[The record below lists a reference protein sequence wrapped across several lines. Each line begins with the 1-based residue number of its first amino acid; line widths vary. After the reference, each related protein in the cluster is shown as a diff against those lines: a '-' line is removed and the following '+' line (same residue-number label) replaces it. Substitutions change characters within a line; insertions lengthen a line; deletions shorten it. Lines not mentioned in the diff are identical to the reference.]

1 MTIKRQIWYSV
12 IAFWLM
18 GVVQAVAAF
27 TGLATPAF
35 VLVFGLLM
43 IIGAFLAGWLL
54 LGRILPRLERVQ
66 KVAARVRVG
75 DMTVQADIDGKD
87 EIADLAR
94 DLNGIGA
101 HLQGI
106 IHSLKENSYEIG
118 DRSKLLAQ
126 AAQTAAAATSQLA
139 TAVNEV
145 AAGTNEQSAKLQEVT
160 DLARQL
166 AEAID
171 QIARGAEEQASHVSE
186 TARLTEMMAG
196 RLAQLEMALQQ
207 LQLAAQTTL
216 NSGQSGRQAV
226 EETIAGM
233 QRIQTE
239 VEKVGVVV
247 ARLGEHSTQI
257 GNIIQVIDE
266 IAEQTNL
273 LALNAAIEAAR
284 AGEHG
289 KGFAVVADEVRKLA
303 ERSGRATKEIA
314 QLINN
319 IQSGIEEAV
328 HAMGRSQKEVTS
340 GVELAAGAGQAL
352 ADILANLEQT
362 GIVMQEMVQSLAAMA
377 EANESVVKAV
387 SNVAAITE
395 ENTASTEEMA
405 ANSAQVLN
413 ALAEVAMAVEAQAAA
428 SEEMA
433 ATAQEMN
440 RTTGEVAK
448 MATDLQTISEK
459 LRECL
464 GEFQLYPIERPCW
477 EIQNCPTER
486 KEMCPAYQNE
496 ELRCWLISGTWCG
509 GVKQGDKDAK
519 RHNCMNCTAF
529 KEMMRLK

>member
-1 MTIKRQIWYSV
+1 MTIRRQIWVIV
-12 IAFWLM
+12 IAFCLM
-18 GVVQAVAAF
+18 GVVQAGAAL
-27 TGLATPAF
+27 TDLATPTF
-35 VLVFGLLM
+35 VLVFGALM

-54 LGRILPRLERVQ
+54 LGKILPRLEKLQR
-66 KVAARVRVG
+66 VAARVSVG
-75 DMTVQADIDGKD
+75 DMTVKAEITGDD
-87 EIADLAR
+87 EIAWLAR
-94 DLNGIGA
+94 NINGIGT

-106 IHSLKENSYEIG
+106 IHSLKENSYEVG
-118 DRSKLLAQ
+118 DRSKHLTQ
-126 AAQTAAAATSQLA
+126 AAQAAAAATSQLA

-160 DLARQL
+160 ELARHL

-171 QIARGAEEQASHVSE
+171 QIARGAEEQASHVGE
-186 TARLTEMMAG
+186 TSRLTEMMAG

-239 VEKVGVVV
+239 VEKVGTVVS
-247 ARLGEHSTQI
+247 RLGEHSAQI

-314 QLINN
+314 QLITS

-328 HAMGRSQKEVTS
+328 RAMGRSQTEVTS
-340 GVELAAGAGQAL
+340 GVGLAAGAGQAL
-352 ADILANLEQT
+352 ADILNNLEQT
-362 GIVMQEMVQSLAAMA
+362 GQVMREMVQSLAAMA
-377 EANESVVKAV
+377 EANESVVRAV

-405 ANSAQVLN
+405 ANSAGVLN
-413 ALAEVAMAVEAQAAA
+413 ALAEVALAVEAQAAA

-433 ATAQEMN
+433 PQPRKCTIPQRKWPEWPAICRRFRKNSGNVWESFSFILLSGPAGKSRTARASTKKN
-440 RTTGEVAK
+440 VLPIK
-448 MATDLQTISEK
+448 M
-459 LRECL
+459 R
-464 GEFQLYPIERPCW
+464 
-477 EIQNCPTER
+477 NC
-486 KEMCPAYQNE
+486 AA
-496 ELRCWLISGTWCG
+496 G
-509 GVKQGDKDAK
+509 
-519 RHNCMNCTAF
+519 
-529 KEMMRLK
+529 